1 MALSGRRRRRRRLRA
16 GAVVTLLAFLVA
28 ATLASLGT
36 RAAGGVF
43 VLAAVAA
50 AWTGGTTA
58 TTATWTAALAAGLGL
73 AGASPRRL
81 AVPAVGATAALA
93 AGAAGNAA
101 TVAGM
106 WMLGTAAAVLSRPQS
121 DDGQRWAFGLLQ
133 ADLLVVGAVVFTA
146 VDSGFSAWPLRLG
159 DVGAGLLFVSAAV
172 RIPAMAGPSGA
183 TVPGLLIVRTQV
195 FVLLATAVRAS
206 SNGMLVAVLAA
217 GAAVFA
223 AGGLATLP
231 RLRDAA
237 QEAGL
242 VAAALAVAG
251 LGWKPAGW
259 AWGAMAGGV
268 LTHQLRL
275 MAGRTPAGSFA
286 RAIAWGG
293 GVGLPLLPVVGALL
307 TASVTHR
314 GWAPPLVVAGLA
326 AGMAGRAWG
335 SASPHEAEGALEGF
349 GASATLRT
357 AVVASASV
365 AVGLAAVLLT
375 LPARVAG
382 DAFAWPAP
390 STAALVIV
398 AALAGVGFPGL
409 APPVRAARVRRPVR
423 IPGLQRAAR
432 VLDPPAGAVAIVGL
446 LGVLAAASAGVLAVG
461 WARGFL

>member
-1 MALSGRRRRRRRLRA
+1 M
-16 GAVVTLLAFLVA
+16 LAA
-28 ATLASLGT
+28 LGT
-36 RAAGGVF
+36 RAAAGIF
-43 VLAAVAA
+43 VLAAMAA

-58 TTATWTAALAAGLGL
+58 AAATWTAALAAGLGL
-73 AGASPRRL
+73 AGASPRRV
-81 AVPAVGATAALA
+81 AVPAIGATAALA

-106 WMLGTAAAVLSRPQS
+106 WTLGTAAAVLSRPQS
-121 DDGQRWAFGLLQ
+121 DEGQRWAFGLLQ

-159 DVGAGLLFVSAAV
+159 DAGAGLLLVSAAV
-172 RIPAMAGPSGA
+172 RIPAIAGTSGA
-183 TVPGLLIVRTQV
+183 TVPGLLVVRTQV
-195 FVLLATAVRAS
+195 FVLLATAVRAAS
-206 SNGMLVAVLAA
+206 HGMLIAVLVA

-223 AGGLATLP
+223 AGGLATSG

-242 VAAALAVAG
+242 VAAALAVFG
-251 LGWKPAGW
+251 LGWKPGGW
-259 AWGAMAGGV
+259 VWGAMAAGM

-275 MAGRTPAGSFA
+275 MAGRTPAGSLA
-286 RAIAWGG
+286 EAIAWGG

-307 TASVTHR
+307 TASAAHR

-335 SASPHEAEGALEGF
+335 AASPQAEEALEGF

-357 AVVASASV
+357 AVVVSASV

-375 LPARVAG
+375 LPASVAG
-382 DAFAWPAP
+382 DPFPWPAT
-390 STAALVIV
+390 STAAVVVAVALV
-398 AALAGVGFPGL
+398 AAAGFPGL
-409 APPVRAARVRRPVR
+409 APPVRAVRVRRPVQV
-423 IPGLQRAAR
+423 PGLQRAAR